1 MSGGGGELFCGEG
14 CFYGR
19 NLISTNVM
27 NKKTTKIWVAVGAIV
42 LIILLI
48 VWLEFAFLAGD
59 TDVTACATLASSV
72 LNA

>member
-1 MSGGGGELFCGEG
+1 MNFFGGWGVFWVDK
-14 CFYGR
+14 F
-19 NLISTNVM
+19 NSTNVM
-27 NKKTTKIWVAVGAIV
+27 KKKSTKIWVAIGAIV

-59 TDVTACATLASSV
+59 TDVTACASLASSV